1 MHWLRG
7 SQLQNI
13 MSVDGSAN
21 LLGDINARGFW
32 VNYLN
37 YFECLRISQAL
48 KKPLF
53 FRLMNSMFRFFFFKE
68 TKIIFTIIKKIKET
82 T

>member
-37 YFECLRISQAL
+37 YFECLGISQAL

-68 TKIIFTIIKKIKET
+68 TQKLFLQ
-82 T
+82 